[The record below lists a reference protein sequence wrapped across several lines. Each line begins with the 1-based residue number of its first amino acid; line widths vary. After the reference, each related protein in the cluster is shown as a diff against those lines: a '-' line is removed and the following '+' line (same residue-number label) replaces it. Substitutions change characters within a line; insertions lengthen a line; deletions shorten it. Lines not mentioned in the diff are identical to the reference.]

1 MTLVECIF
9 VSEKNRIQIQRA
21 KPRLFCASE
30 HHAVFII
37 EQCTV
42 VIVE

>member
-1 MTLVECIF
+1 MPLAECIF
-9 VSEKNRIQIQRA
+9 VSERNRIQIQRA
-21 KPRLFCASE
+21 KPPLFCASE
-30 HHAVFII
+30 HHAVLII